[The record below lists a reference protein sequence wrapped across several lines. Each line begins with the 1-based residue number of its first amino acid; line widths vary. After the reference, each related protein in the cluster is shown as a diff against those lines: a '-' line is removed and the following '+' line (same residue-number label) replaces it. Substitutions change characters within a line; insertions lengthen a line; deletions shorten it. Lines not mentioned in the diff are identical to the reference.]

1 MKNAGLMAVLWSGI
15 CLVAVQQMRGNLDSP
30 HDSPQLRGAALA
42 ARSEGALSVGASMR
56 SNAGGL

>member
-15 CLVAVQQMRGNLDSP
+15 CLVAVQQIRGNLDSP
-30 HDSPQLRGAALA
+30 HDSPQLHDAPFAQ
-42 ARSEGALSVGASMR
+42 RSWSALSVGAGMR